1 MNSSLKVQSQGIAM
15 LGPQSSHIDFNQ
27 LQRALRS
34 HIPGFDGLRGLA
46 ILAVIWH
53 NSVGTDRWHPTS
65 LVGRLLDVSANM
77 GWLGVQLFFVLSGFL
92 ITGILLDEKHL
103 SHPFRNFYVRRS
115 LRIFPLYYATLTLL
129 LLVFPAL
136 GLTAGTIFSDTSHQ
150 IWYWLYLANWTIPV
164 ISGPGMLSHFWSLS
178 VEEQFYLF
186 WPFAVILLNRR
197 ALLSLCAVLIVSAIV
212 ARCSLFQYGIE
223 FARWRAY
230 EFTFARWDA
239 LAIGAVLAIGLR
251 DVYWF
256 GVIRKIWLPVLGLS
270 MLYMLTVVII
280 THGYAAVPDEAWLV
294 INQSVA
300 AVLFATILFGVVTA
314 SNQTR
319 SGWLAIIKG
328 YPLRIVGKYSYAM
341 YVFHYPIVMWLSHE
355 LEKYLQ
361 VSQQS
366 FNIVYAIGQA
376 GAATILAFLL
386 ALVSWYVLERPCLRL
401 KKHFYDRGESVKA
414 AQAAAI

>member
-1 MNSSLKVQSQGIAM
+1 MNPSLKAQSQGIAM
-15 LGPQSSHIDFNQ
+15 SGSQSSRIDFNQ
-27 LQRALRS
+27 LQRILHS

-53 NSVGTDRWHPTS
+53 NSVGTDHWHPTS
-65 LVGRLLDVSANM
+65 LIGRLLDVSANM

-103 SHPFRNFYVRRS
+103 THPFRNFYVRRS
-115 LRIFPLYYATLTLL
+115 LRIFPLYYATLALL
-129 LLVFPAL
+129 LLIFPAL
-136 GLTAGTIFSDTSHQ
+136 GLTSGTIFSDTSHQ

-186 WPFAVILLNRR
+186 WPLAVILLNRR
-197 ALLSLCAVLIVSAIV
+197 ALLGLCAVLIVSAIV
-212 ARCSLFQYGIE
+212 MRWSLLQYGIE

-256 GVIRKIWLPVLGLS
+256 AVVRKIWLPVLGLLT
-270 MLYMLTVVII
+270 LYMVMVVAI
-280 THGYAAVPDEAWLV
+280 THGYAAVPEEDWLV
-294 INQSVA
+294 VNQTVA
-300 AVLFATILFGVVTA
+300 AVLFATIIFLVVTA
-314 SNQTR
+314 SAETR
-319 SGWLAIIKG
+319 VWWLAIIKS

-341 YVFHYPIVMWLSHE
+341 YIFHYPVVMWISHE
-355 LEKYLQ
+355 LEKSLQ
-361 VSQQS
+361 MSQQP
-366 FNIVYAIGQA
+366 FNIVHAIGQA
-376 GAATILAFLL
+376 SAVTILVLL
-386 ALVSWYVLERPCLRL
+386 MAIISWYVLERPCLRM
-401 KKHFYDRGESVKA
+401 KKHFYDRSEPAKA
-414 AQAAAI
+414 AEAAAL